1 MSKKKSKQIVKTHEQ
16 APELRTEISVATVS
30 ESSVPDTVS
39 TETVAD
45 TTNMVE
51 QPTPGEGQVQVDA
64 EYLRSTR
71 IHCAVPCNHGLISEA
86 AFVSFLKFAGIA
98 RQLGLEWTVETIS
111 NDTLLPRARNT
122 LVAKF
127 LSQPAS
133 THLAFID
140 GDISWDP
147 WQLLV
152 LINRQLDV
160 VGGLY
165 SGKNLPIKWM
175 VNTFPGAEEGSD
187 GLHEVNKIG
196 CGFLVIKREVFEKL
210 ATHPEVKPYKNDIGL
225 ESSVEPYLRT
235 YFDTR
240 VKDGIYL
247 SEDWT
252 FCENWLEVGG
262 KLWVDKRVMV
272 SNIGPFQ
279 YGAQTQDQILN
290 TFGPQY
296 VDIMRNRGMIEVRE
310 PIVGL

>member
-1 MSKKKSKQIVKTHEQ
+1 MSKKKSKQTPQTVSKVTQ
-16 APELRTEISVATVS
+16 APVEISVAEVA
-30 ESSVPDTVS
+30 EVAA
-39 TETVAD
+39 ETVAE
-45 TTNMVE
+45 TSANIAE
-51 QPTPGEGQVQVDA
+51 QPTPGEGQVDA

-127 LSQPAS
+127 LSQPTS

-140 GDISWDP
+140 GDMSWDP

-152 LINRQLDV
+152 LVNRQLDV

-165 SGKNLPIKWM
+165 SGKSLPIKWM
-175 VNTFPGAEEGSD
+175 VNTFPGAEEGPD

-196 CGFLVIKREVFEKL
+196 CGFLVVKREVFEKL

-225 ESSVEPYLRT
+225 DSSVEPYLRT

-240 VKDGIYL
+240 LKDGVYL

-272 SNIGPFQ
+272 SNIGQFQ

-296 VDIMRNRGMIEVRE
+296 LDLMRNRGMIEARE
-310 PIVGL
+310 SSTGV

>member
-1 MSKKKSKQIVKTHEQ
+1 MSKKKSKQTPQTVSKVTE
-16 APELRTEISVATVS
+16 APVEISVAEVA
-30 ESSVPDTVS
+30 EVAA
-39 TETVAD
+39 ETVAE
-45 TTNMVE
+45 TAANITE
-51 QPTPGEGQVQVDA
+51 QSTLSEGQVQVDV

-86 AFVSFLKFAGIA
+86 AFVSFLKFAGMA

-127 LSQPAS
+127 LSQPTS

-140 GDISWDP
+140 GDMSWEP

-165 SGKNLPIKWM
+165 SGKSLPIRWM
-175 VNTFPGAEEGSD
+175 VNTFPGAEETDD
-187 GLHEVNKIG
+187 GLHEVNRIG
-196 CGFLVIKREVFEKL
+196 CGFLVVKREVFEKL

-225 ESSVEPYLRT
+225 DSAVEPYLRT

-240 VKDGIYL
+240 VKDGAYL

-252 FCENWLEVGG
+252 FCENWLETGG
-262 KLWVDKRVMV
+262 KLYVDKRVMV
-272 SNIGPFQ
+272 SNIGQFQ

-296 VDIMRNRGMIEVRE
+296 LDLMRNRGLIETRE
-310 PIVGL
+310 PMTGI